1 MQPCLDSEERI
12 VDFVRDGGSH
22 PPENCLSF
30 GGIQRPL
37 RLYER
42 TNILDRST
50 QVDNPPI
57 PVPYRVDSSIEV
69 LQGTTQG
76 IAAKLLGDW
85 LARLSPCESFLN
97 EVTVIGMHHL

>member
-30 GGIQRPL
+30 GGIQGPL
-37 RLYER
+37 RFYES

-50 QVDNPPI
+50 QVDNPPFR
-57 PVPYRVDSSIEV
+57 VLYRVDSSIEV
-69 LQGTTQG
+69 LQGARQG
-76 IAAKLLGDW
+76 MAAKLLGDG
-85 LARLSPCESFLN
+85 LARLDSPRESFLN
-97 EVTVIGMHHL
+97 QVT